1 MFIADAI
8 LRAVGDDL
16 GSTKQRVGGQKIVI
30 KSTRNIV
37 FVELKNPQFLQVLRE
52 SWRKMSP
59 HGSTISNRRKDNEK
73 SSDSE
78 YNLLRVQ
85 SELILLFCTKFGR
98 LYICLCPLKAHFRL
112 DIVAW

>member
-1 MFIADAI
+1 MFIADAN

-30 KSTRNIV
+30 RSMRSIT
-37 FVELKNPQFLQVLRE
+37 FVELKNPQFLRVRHE

-59 HGSTISNRRKDNEK
+59 HGSTISNRGKDNDK
-73 SSDSE
+73 ASDSG